1 MTLADCNIQKE
12 SIIDLVLRLS
22 GGGFVGGEADVNGSI
37 YYFWERLKQYNSAA
51 EEHKTDVAYYFGQS
65 WHFEIKGQWMLFKIK
80 ITISKNLNKDWRQNI
95 EQALKL
101 IKQCAPGL
109 MFEWKIGDKSTIFGA
124 NSIYVTTN
132 IMINYNL

>member
-1 MTLADCNIQKE
+1 MR
-12 SIIDLVLRLS
+12 LR
-22 GGGFVGGEADVNGSI
+22 GGGWCISDEADAKDSI
-37 YYFWERLKQYNSAA
+37 YYFWERLKEYNSAA

-65 WHFEIKGQWMLFKIK
+65 WHYVTKKIK
-80 ITISKNLNKDWRQNI
+80 VVFIKVTISKDLNKDWRQNI
-95 EQALKL
+95 KQALKL

-132 IMINYNL
+132 IIAQYNL